1 MKKFKMPTAYTL
13 LFLIIVVI
21 AALTWVIPGG
31 HYDMKLDK
39 ATEKEIPVS
48 GTYQQLTGGEQ
59 TPQGIW
65 EVLNAPINGFFDAK
79 DIALFV
85 IVIGGFLGVVMK
97 TGAIDAGISR
107 VIGKLKGREQWLI
120 PILMILFAIGGS
132 TYGMAEETIAFYPIL
147 IPVLIAAGYD
157 ALTAVSII
165 ALGAGIGCLGST
177 VNPFATGI
185 ASGFA
190 GISIGD
196 GMGLRLII
204 LVVTLIVTIFF
215 VMRYAKK
222 VKDNPSKSLIADM
235 KVENENHFLSQKTG
249 EMEFTGRH
257 KAVLWVFGLTF
268 IVMILGVIPWAYKF
282 NITIFEDLT
291 KAVAKIPF
299 IGPLL
304 GGIMPLGD
312 WWFGEL
318 TMLFL
323 TSSIIIAFIFKMG
336 ESEYTSTFVNGA
348 RDLLGVALI
357 IGISRGITVV
367 MDAGGMTAT
376 VLHWG
381 EGMLED
387 MGSVLFTN
395 LSFLFY
401 LPLSFLVPSTSGLA
415 TLSMPIMA
423 PMADF
428 AGVGRDLIITAYQS
442 ASGIVNLLTPT
453 SAVIM
458 GALAIARIPYSTYL
472 KHVWKLVLSLSVIVM
487 VIMSIATL
495 MN

>member
-1 MKKFKMPTAYTL
+1 MKKIKMPTAYTL

-21 AALTWVIPGG
+21 AALTWAIPGG
-31 HYDMKLDK
+31 KYDTKVDK
-39 ATEKEIPVS
+39 ATQQEIPVA
-48 GTYQQLTGGEQ
+48 GTYHQLPSKEQ
-59 TPQGIW
+59 TPQGVW

-85 IVIGGFLGVVMK
+85 LVIGGFLGVVMK

-107 VIGKLKGREQWLI
+107 VIRKLKGREQWLI
-120 PILMILFAIGGS
+120 PILMTLFAIGGS

-190 GISIGD
+190 GVSIGD

-204 LVVTLIVTIFF
+204 LVVTLIVTIMF

-222 VKDNPSKSLIADM
+222 VKEDPSKSLIANM
-235 KVENENHFLSQKTG
+235 KTENEKHFLTQKT
-249 EMEFTGRH
+249 EDIEFTGRR
-257 KAVLWVFGLTF
+257 KAVLSVFGLTF
-268 IVMILGVIPWAYKF
+268 VVMILGVIPWAYKF
-282 NITIFEDLT
+282 NITIFEDLV
-291 KAVAKIPF
+291 KALGKIPF
-299 IGPLL
+299 IGKLL
-304 GGIMPLGD
+304 GGMVPLGD

-323 TSSIIIAFIFKMG
+323 TSSIIIAFIYKMG
-336 ESEYTSTFVNGA
+336 EENFTSTFINGA
-348 RDLLGVALI
+348 RDLLGVAII

-367 MDAGGMTAT
+367 MDAGGMTST

-381 EGMLED
+381 EGMLD
-387 MGSVLFTN
+387 NMGSILFTN

-423 PMADF
+423 PLADF
-428 AGVGRDLIITAYQS
+428 AGIGRDLVITAYQS
-442 ASGIVNLLTPT
+442 ASGIVNLVTPT

-472 KHVWKLVLSLSVIVM
+472 KHVWKLVLGLALIIM
-487 VIMSIATL
+487 VIMSIAAI
-495 MN
+495 MS

>member
-21 AALTWVIPGG
+21 AALTWIVPGG
-31 HYDMKLDK
+31 KYDTKVDK
-39 ATEKEIPVS
+39 ATQQEIPVA
-48 GTYQQLTGGEQ
+48 GTYHQLSVDKQ

-65 EVLNAPINGFFDAK
+65 EVVNAPINGFFDAV

-85 IVIGGFLGVVMK
+85 LVIGGFLGVVMK
-97 TGAIDAGISR
+97 TGAIDAGITR
-107 VIGKLKGREQWLI
+107 VIRKLNGREQWLI
-120 PILMILFAIGGS
+120 PILMTLFAIGGT

-165 ALGAGIGCLGST
+165 ALGAGIGVLGST

-196 GMGLRLII
+196 GLGLRIII
-204 LVVTLIVTIFF
+204 LIVTLIVGILF

-222 VKDNPSKSLIADM
+222 VKANPSTSLIADM
-235 KVENENHFLSQKTG
+235 KEENEKQFLSQNT
-249 EMEFTGRH
+249 EDLEFTGRR
-257 KAVLWVFGLTF
+257 KAVLSVFGITF
-268 IVMILGVIPWAYKF
+268 VIMILGVIPWAAKF
-282 NITIFEDLT
+282 NITIFEDLVN
-291 KAVAKIPF
+291 ALGKIPF
-299 IGPLL
+299 VGKLL
-304 GGIMPLGD
+304 GNLVPLGD

-323 TSSIIIAFIFKMG
+323 VSSIIIAFIYKMG
-336 ESEYTSTFVNGA
+336 DENFTSTFINGA
-348 RDLLGVALI
+348 RDLLGVAII

-367 MDAGGMTAT
+367 MNAGGMTAT

-381 EGMLED
+381 EGALEQL
-387 MGSVLFTN
+387 GSVLFTN

-423 PMADF
+423 PLADF
-428 AGVGRDLIITAYQS
+428 AHVGRDLVITAYQS
-442 ASGIVNLLTPT
+442 ASGVVNLVTPT

-472 KHVWKLVLSLSVIVM
+472 KHVWKLVVALSVIIM
-487 VIMSIATL
+487 VILSVATIIS
-495 MN
+495 

>member
-1 MKKFKMPTAYTL
+1 
-13 LFLIIVVI
+13 
-21 AALTWVIPGG
+21 
-31 HYDMKLDK
+31 
-39 ATEKEIPVS
+39 
-48 GTYQQLTGGEQ
+48 
-59 TPQGIW
+59 
-65 EVLNAPINGFFDAK
+65 
-79 DIALFV
+79 
-85 IVIGGFLGVVMK
+85 
-97 TGAIDAGISR
+97 
-107 VIGKLKGREQWLI
+107 
-120 PILMILFAIGGS
+120 
-132 TYGMAEETIAFYPIL
+132 
-147 IPVLIAAGYD
+147 
-157 ALTAVSII
+157 
-165 ALGAGIGCLGST
+165 
-177 VNPFATGI
+177 
-185 ASGFA
+185 
-190 GISIGD
+190 
-196 GMGLRLII
+196 
-204 LVVTLIVTIFF
+204 
-215 VMRYAKK
+215 
-222 VKDNPSKSLIADM
+222 
-235 KVENENHFLSQKTG
+235 
-249 EMEFTGRH
+249 
-257 KAVLWVFGLTF
+257 
-268 IVMILGVIPWAYKF
+268 
-282 NITIFEDLT
+282 
-291 KAVAKIPF
+291 
-299 IGPLL
+299 
-304 GGIMPLGD
+304 MPLGD

-387 MGSVLFTN
+387 MGSVFFTN

-423 PMADF
+423 PLADF
-428 AGVGRDLIITAYQS
+428 AGVGRDIIITAYQS
-442 ASGIVNLLTPT
+442 ASGVVNLLTPT